1 MGYPQRIAHFLVGRE
16 GRNSENMAADKTVF
30 ESYLHR
36 LDEGDWAESLDRILP
51 RVHPADSRATRIW
64 FAFWPMKLRL
74 ALEHTPDPAQVL
86 KELQLDGKPRLEEQI
101 DASVAFLFGSNYW
114 PEVKQALV
122 AYAEESSDPQEAG
135 LDAHILKLAG
145 RLAERLQVE
154 QSLLTGIVAVGV
166 MVLRQ
171 VGLSSLAACAR
182 EPSPNGRPKSAAEVL
197 KLRKGRGWRSLI
209 WKSKKYRVTFDESIP
224 ESCYEALDGQD
235 LSMASGNDPRDFRES
250 DPRRVA
256 GPVPVQCRSGACGYC
271 WIGVLA
277 GEQNLSEMTAF
288 ERRRLEYFGYAPPAE
303 FALKHPAVRLACQS
317 KCYGDVSIVVPPWN
331 GVLEGRGPA
340 VSSDRGD

>member
-1 MGYPQRIAHFLVGRE
+1 
-16 GRNSENMAADKTVF
+16 MAAGKTGF

-36 LDEGDWAESLDRILP
+36 LDEGVWAGALARILP
-51 RVHPADSRATRIW
+51 RIHPADRRATRIW
-64 FAFWPMKLRL
+64 FAFWPLKLRE
-74 ALEHTPDPAQVL
+74 ALDGSADPEQVF
-86 KELQLDGKPRLEEQI
+86 KQFQLDGKPRLEEQI

-114 PEVKQALV
+114 PEVKQAV
-122 AYAEESSDPQEAG
+122 AAYAEEASEPREAG
-135 LDAHILKLAG
+135 LDTHILKLAV
-145 RLAERLQVE
+145 RLADRLQVE
-154 QSLLTGIVAVGV
+154 ESLLTGVVAVAL

-171 VGLSSLAACAR
+171 VGLSSLATCTG

-197 KLRKGRGWRSLI
+197 KLRRGRGWKSLI
-209 WKSKKYRVTFDESIP
+209 WKSGKYRVTFDESVL

-277 GEQNLSEMTAF
+277 GEENLSEMTAF
-288 ERRRLEYFGYAPPAE
+288 EKGRLEYFGYAPPAE
-303 FALKHPAVRLACQS
+303 IAGKHPAVRLACQS

-331 GVLEGRGPA
+331 GVLDGRTPEA
-340 VSSDRGD
+340 SSDGGD

>member
-1 MGYPQRIAHFLVGRE
+1 MGYPQRIAHFLVGQERW
-16 GRNSENMAADKTVF
+16 NSGIMAAGKTVF
-30 ESYLHR
+30 ETYLHR
-36 LDEGDWAESLDRILP
+36 LDEGDWAEALDRILP
-51 RVHPADSRATRIW
+51 RIHPADSRATRIW
-64 FAFWPMKLRL
+64 FAFWPLKLRL
-74 ALEHTPDPAQVL
+74 ALDRTPDPAQVL

-101 DASVAFLFGSNYW
+101 DASVVFLFGSNYW
-114 PEVKQALV
+114 PEVKQAVV
-122 AYAEESSDPQEAG
+122 AYAEESSDPREAG

-145 RLAERLQVE
+145 QLAVRLQVE
-154 QSLLTGIVAVGV
+154 QPLLTGIVAVGV

-182 EPSPNGRPKSAAEVL
+182 EPSPNGRSKSAAEVL
-197 KLRKGRGWRSLI
+197 KLRKGRGWKSLI

-331 GVLEGRGPA
+331 GVLDGRTPPA
-340 VSSDRGD
+340 SSDGGD